1 MIPLPESAAFEPLSA
16 VAPIEG
22 SAWVLVLLSATLVEV
37 ESEVESEA
45 EVESAAEV
53 VEAVAVVEVVEDPG
67 SEAAST
73 DVLLVSSITEV
84 ELLEVRAVVVEDCI
98 IEDVVVGSAVTLE
111 VSDDCVEV
119 MVLAGD

>member
-1 MIPLPESAAFEPLSA
+1 M
-16 VAPIEG
+16 
-22 SAWVLVLLSATLVEV
+22 LVVLSATLFEV
-37 ESEVESEA
+37 EA

-67 SEAAST
+67 SEAAATDMLLISPST
-73 DVLLVSSITEV
+73 EAEV
-84 ELLEVRAVVVEDCI
+84 LEVRAVVVEDCI
-98 IEDVVVGSAVTLE
+98 IEDVVVGSPVTLE